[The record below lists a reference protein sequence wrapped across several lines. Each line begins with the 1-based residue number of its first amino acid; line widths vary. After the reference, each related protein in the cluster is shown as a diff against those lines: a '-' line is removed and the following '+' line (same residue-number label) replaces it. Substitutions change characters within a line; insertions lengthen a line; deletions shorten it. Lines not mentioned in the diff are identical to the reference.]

1 MVFLYLNLE
10 KHLTME
16 FTNMKKI
23 FFIMF
28 MLSSF
33 VFADKILTTSVGKL
47 NPTAKVIGGYE
58 EPHGVKVTWN
68 LTKGRIT
75 TKGNSLDSAE
85 EFMIRI
91 WDKYNQ
97 RIDAYASEIFV
108 NKAPSGDEYKVYGT
122 DLNDAKSLDLVFF
135 NNKFNPTKS
144 TFVCYDNNAV
154 PFELEN
160 GNVVCANP
168 DTTFKNKTILI
179 YNDEND
185 NDYLIR
191 EVKTC
196 KNKEKCDGIK
206 SYNLNT
212 SVFECHTNYYKQI
225 SEEKCIPKKNCKK
238 NEKLDEYNSCV
249 SPDSGYVWLNNDKND
264 LSQRPACEAEN
275 ERYNENTN
283 ECEYK
288 IENSHWIEK
297 SLEYECNKGYVY
309 INGLCEEKVSCKA
322 DERYDEENNS
332 CITKPENSHW
342 NQDNDIIW
350 TCDSNYVE
358 INGNCELTAECNV
371 HQKYIIKQNVCID
384 PPENSKWVTQFSD
397 AFVCNEGYWNNG
409 TYCELKAVCEEGRF
423 NNKNNTC
430 FTKPDNSH
438 WVYSSGKTWAC
449 NEGYHEGYESCFIC
463 LGETQYNAN
472 ENACIVKPTNSHWIS
487 EGNWVCNENFFKTE
501 LNECVPVVS
510 CGFFERYNSYTN
522 ECVNKPSDSHWT
534 ADNSTNW
541 ECDDGYYKTYFD
553 KCEKSNPIDLTNYI
567 SFAHDLTFGIGIGN
581 GKDIEDNSTTIFNL
595 EANYNIGAKIGNEF
609 FNVRTQISTG
619 LLYTEFEYSDYIYM
633 DETVYAMAF
642 TFGPNIGFDF
652 WKFSFDYSYLW
663 RYGEKLESIT
673 FNDTYSKYKF
683 GFNIN
688 EHFNVNVSMISN
700 MIGSTQRLKEF
711 DDNMFSLGLT
721 YRF

>member
-1 MVFLYLNLE
+1 
-10 KHLTME
+10 
-16 FTNMKKI
+16 MKKI
-23 FFIMF
+23 FLIMF

-97 RIDAYASEIFV
+97 RIDAYATEIFV
-108 NKAPSGDEYKVYGT
+108 NQAPSGDEYKVYGH

-135 NNKFNPTKS
+135 NENFNPTKS
-144 TFVCYDNNAV
+144 TFRCYNDNTV
-154 PFELEN
+154 PFEL
-160 GNVVCANP
+160 GNDSVICANP
-168 DTTFKNKTILI
+168 DTTFKNKTIVI
-179 YNDEND
+179 YDDESNKH
-185 NDYLIR
+185 YLIR

-196 KNKEKCDGIK
+196 KNKEKCEGIK
-206 SYNLNT
+206 SYNIDT
-212 SVFECHTNYYKQI
+212 QEFECHTNYYKQE
-225 SEEKCIPKKNCKK
+225 SEYKCIPKKKCKK
-238 NEKLDEYNSCV
+238 NEKLDEYNFCV
-249 SPDSGYVWLNNDKND
+249 SPDSGYIWLNNDNND
-264 LSQRPACEAEN
+264 LSQRPTCKAEN

-288 IENSHWIEK
+288 IENSHWIGK
-297 SLEYECNKGYVY
+297 SLEYECNEGYVY
-309 INGLCEEKVSCKA
+309 INGLCEEKDSCNA

-332 CITKPENSHW
+332 CITKPENAHW
-342 NQDNDIIW
+342 LEDTDFW
-350 TCDSNYVE
+350 DCDTNYVE
-358 INGNCELTAECNV
+358 INGNCELRAECNEQ
-371 HQKYIIKQNVCID
+371 QKYIIEQNVCID
-384 PPENSKWVTQFSD
+384 PPENSKWENQFSNS
-397 AFVCNEGYWNNG
+397 FVCNEGYWNNG
-409 TYCELKAVCEEGRF
+409 TYCELKTVCEEGRF

-430 FTKPDNSH
+430 FTKPYNSH

-463 LGETQYNAN
+463 SGETQYNAN
-472 ENACIVKPTNSHWIS
+472 EKACVVKPTNSHWIS
-487 EGNWVCNENFFKTE
+487 EGNWACNDNFFKTE

-522 ECVNKPSDSHWT
+522 ECVDKPSDSHWT
-534 ADNSTNW
+534 YDNSTDW
-541 ECDDGYYKTYFD
+541 ECDDGYYKNYYD
-553 KCEKSNPIDLTNYI
+553 GCEKSNPIDLTNYI
-567 SFAHDLTFGIGIGN
+567 SFAYDLTFGIGVGN
-581 GKDIEDNSTTIFNL
+581 GKDMEDNSTTIFNL

-609 FNVRTQISTG
+609 FNVRTQFSVG

-633 DETVYAMAF
+633 DETVNSMAF
-642 TFGPNIGFDF
+642 IFGPNIGFDF
-652 WKFSFDYSYLW
+652 WKFSFDYSYIW
-663 RYGEKLESIT
+663 RIGDRLESIT
-673 FNDTYSKYKF
+673 FNDTYSKYKL

-688 EHFNVNVSMISN
+688 EHFNVNITMISN
-700 MIGSTQRLKEF
+700 MISSTQRLKEF

>member
-1 MVFLYLNLE
+1 
-10 KHLTME
+10 ME

-23 FFIMF
+23 FLIMF

-108 NKAPSGDEYKVYGT
+108 NKALSGVEYKVYGN

-135 NNKFNPTKS
+135 NKKFNPTKS
-144 TFVCYDNNAV
+144 TFVCYDDNTV

-160 GNVVCANP
+160 GSVVCANP

-185 NDYLIR
+185 NNDYLIR
-191 EVKTC
+191 EVITC
-196 KNKEKCDGIK
+196 KNKEKCDIK

-212 SVFECHTNYYKQI
+212 AEFECHTNYYKQT
-225 SEEKCIPKKNCKK
+225 SEEKCVPKKKCNK
-238 NEKLDEYNSCV
+238 NEKLDEYNVCV
-249 SPDSGYVWLNNDKND
+249 IPDSGYIWLNKDKND
-264 LSQRPACEAEN
+264 LSQRPDCKAEN

-283 ECEYK
+283 QCEYK
-288 IENSHWIEK
+288 IENSHWVGK
-297 SLEYECNKGYVY
+297 TLEYECNAGYVY
-309 INGLCEEKVSCKA
+309 INELCEEKVSCNE
-322 DERYDEENNS
+322 DERYNEENNS
-332 CITKPENSHW
+332 CVSKPENSHW
-342 NQDNDIIW
+342 KQDNDIIW
-350 TCDSNYVE
+350 ICDSNYVE
-358 INGNCELTAECNV
+358 INGNCELHAECNV
-371 HQKYIIKQNVCID
+371 HQKYIIEQNVCID
-384 PPENSKWVTQFSD
+384 PPENSKWVNPFSD

-409 TYCELKAVCEEGRF
+409 TYCEIKTVCEEGRF

-430 FTKPDNSH
+430 FTKPANSH
-438 WVYSSGKTWAC
+438 WVYSAGKTWAC

-463 LGETQYNAN
+463 SGETQYNDN
-472 ENACIVKPTNSHWIS
+472 ENACVVKPTNSHWIS

-501 LNECVPVVS
+501 LDECVPVVS

-522 ECVNKPSDSHWT
+522 ECVDKPSDSHWT

-541 ECDDGYYKTYFD
+541 ECDDGYYKTYSD
-553 KCEKSNPIDLTNYI
+553 KCEKINPIDLTNYI
-567 SFAHDLTFGIGIGN
+567 NFAHDLTFGIGAGS
-581 GKDIEDNSTTIFNL
+581 GKDQKDNSTTIFNV
-595 EANYNIGAKIGNEF
+595 EANYNFGAKIGNEF
-609 FNVRTQISTG
+609 FNVRTQFSAG
-619 LLYTEFEYSDYIYM
+619 LLYTEFEYSGYIYM
-633 DETVYAMAF
+633 DETVNSMAF
-642 TFGPNIGFDF
+642 NFGPNIGFDF

-663 RYGEKLESIT
+663 RSGERLESIT

-700 MIGSTQRLKEF
+700 MISSTQRLKEF
-711 DDNMFSLGLT
+711 DDNLFSLGLT